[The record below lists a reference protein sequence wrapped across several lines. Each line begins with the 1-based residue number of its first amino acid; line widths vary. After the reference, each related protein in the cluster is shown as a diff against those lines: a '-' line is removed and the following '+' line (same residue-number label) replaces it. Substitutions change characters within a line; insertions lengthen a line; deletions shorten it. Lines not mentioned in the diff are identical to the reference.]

1 MINLNKTAMV
11 EGQVVRIGDVV
22 CFKCDIEQSGTI
34 VDIKKTYMGTSLTLQ
49 SDYGF
54 EGGYIGGETVHTELA
69 SDCWI

>member
-1 MINLNKTAMV
+1 MINLNKTATV

-34 VDIKKTYMGTSLTLQ
+34 VDIKKTYAGTSLTLQ
-49 SDYGF
+49 SEWGF

-69 SDCWI
+69 ADCWI